1 MFPSIEFSSRLL
13 LNLGVVVPWLK
24 CELSPK
30 STLLSAAVSAK
41 PEVQGLPG
49 DASGG

>member
-1 MFPSIEFSSRLL
+1 MFPSIEFSLGL
-13 LNLGVVVPWLK
+13 PLNLGVVVPWLK
-24 CELSPK
+24 RELSPK

-49 DASGG
+49 EFSGG